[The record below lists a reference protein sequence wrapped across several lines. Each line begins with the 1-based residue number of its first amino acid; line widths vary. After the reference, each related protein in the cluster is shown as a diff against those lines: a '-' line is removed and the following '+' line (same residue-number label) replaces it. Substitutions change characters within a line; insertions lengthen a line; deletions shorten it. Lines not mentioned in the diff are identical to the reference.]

1 VLGFDA
7 EGLGAYHLGDV
18 GPDVNSSSVLMALI
32 GLPLDSSQQPV
43 CLVPRLSGG
52 NVAFEMLAFGVSALP
67 RKDNP
72 ISTKE

>member
-1 VLGFDA
+1 MVCTVSIAIPRGSRTPQAVLGFDA

-18 GPDVNSSSVLMALI
+18 GPDVNSSSVLMTLI

-52 NVAFEMLAFGVSALP
+52 NCSL
-67 RKDNP
+67 
-72 ISTKE
+72 